1 MKRTVIAVVLIVFVT
16 AISVYGYFDLKRT
29 GNDVISSLEKTI
41 EIVESG
47 TEEAATESLKSTVK
61 KWEKAQVR
69 FGIYCNHDELDDI
82 DINFRTLD
90 AKAENKAN
98 CDITELCSENIILL
112 EKMIDSEKPK
122 LENVF

>member
-1 MKRTVIAVVLIVFVT
+1 MKRAVIAVVLIVFVT

-29 GNDVISSLEKTI
+29 GNDIISALEKTI

-47 TEEAATESLKSTVK
+47 TEEAAAESLKSTVK

-69 FGIYCNHDELDDI
+69 FGIYCNHDELNDI
-82 DINFRTLD
+82 DINFRTLED
-90 AKAENKAN
+90 KTENKAD

>member
-1 MKRTVIAVVLIVFVT
+1 MKRVVIAVVLIVFVT

-29 GNDVISSLEKTI
+29 GNDIISALERTI
-41 EIVESG
+41 EIAENG
-47 TEEAATESLKSTVK
+47 TEEAATESLKETIR
-61 KWEKAQVR
+61 KWEKARVR

-90 AKAENKAN
+90 GKTENNAD